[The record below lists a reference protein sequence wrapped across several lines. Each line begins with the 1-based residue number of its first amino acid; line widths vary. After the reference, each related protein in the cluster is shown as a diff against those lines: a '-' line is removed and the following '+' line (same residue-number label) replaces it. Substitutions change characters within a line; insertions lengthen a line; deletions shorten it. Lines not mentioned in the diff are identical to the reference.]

1 VYVTRPPSIEE
12 SHEFLFT
19 AGDTVHLHGTIY
31 NLGTED
37 AAGVEV
43 TLTDLGDST
52 VLDRDTL
59 GFEGLDRD
67 GCVTDDATADFVW
80 VTGSG
85 DIGAHL
91 LEIAAEDVGSEDE
104 GDNSVRIPVL
114 VEPRDYATEVRGDPW
129 DMLEAESSPPGW
141 MTNDIEAVSGDWVSS
156 CWTDSV
162 GGMYEGALDPETTSP
177 HRAEISLAIPPD
189 SSRWIDAG
197 IYDMLGFGGAWYS
210 PYLPED
216 AQCGMY
222 VMWRDSEGDLH
233 GWFSLDTSQGL
244 LKNGWQ
250 EYREVRG
257 IDLGEVDGAEGSWRG
272 MIPELWI
279 RVQTDLPDSVP
290 GFQEIPIRLSWIL
303 LEESGD

>member
-1 VYVTRPPSIEE
+1 
-12 SHEFLFT
+12 
-19 AGDTVHLHGTIY
+19 
-31 NLGTED
+31 
-37 AAGVEV
+37 
-43 TLTDLGDST
+43 
-52 VLDRDTL
+52 
-59 GFEGLDRD
+59 
-67 GCVTDDATADFVW
+67 
-80 VTGSG
+80 
-85 DIGAHL
+85 
-91 LEIAAEDVGSEDE
+91 
-104 GDNSVRIPVL
+104 
-114 VEPRDYATEVRGDPW
+114 
-129 DMLEAESSPPGW
+129 MLEAESSPPGW

-272 MIPELWI
+272 MISELWI
-279 RVQTDLPDSVP
+279 RFQTTQPIL
-290 GFQEIPIRLSWIL
+290 EEEEAMPIRLSWIL